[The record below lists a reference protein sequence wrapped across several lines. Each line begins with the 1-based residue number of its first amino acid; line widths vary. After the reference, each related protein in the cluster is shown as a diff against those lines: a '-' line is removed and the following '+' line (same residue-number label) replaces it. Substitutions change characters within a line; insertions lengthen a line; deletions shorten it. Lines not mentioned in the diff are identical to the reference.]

1 MLSILEGTIFIMYVH
16 ERKSKMEENE
26 VKKKSKKQQI
36 LSWVLVIATAL
47 LIALLV
53 RTFVFAPVKVDG
65 LSMYPTYENGDRV
78 FIEKITGPDRYDIV
92 VFDAPVSTGDEG
104 KYFIKRVIGIPGDK
118 IEFKNG
124 ELYLNGKKH
133 PESYLADGM
142 KTYREPGDGDGNF
155 TLEDVTG
162 KSVVPKGKLFVLGD
176 NREGSM
182 DGRMFGFI
190 DDSSIDGVV
199 LQFSKK

>member
-78 FIEKITGPDRYDIV
+78 FIEKITGPNRYDIV

>member
-1 MLSILEGTIFIMYVH
+1 
-16 ERKSKMEENE
+16 MEENE

-78 FIEKITGPDRYDIV
+78 FIEKITGPNRYDIV